1 MHLIGKPGCIH
12 GARMLDELDSFV
24 LIRLACSNK
33 AEVCA
38 SREVTDNGIEGL
50 MDLQVELRAHE
61 NEIRKLR
68 QELETRIQTHRMR
81 EIISSHGGLK
91 KNATNLT

>member
-1 MHLIGKPGCIH
+1 MYLSGKVGCIH
-12 GARMLDELDSFV
+12 GARMLDELNSFE

-33 AEVCA
+33 AEVYA
-38 SREVTDNGIEGL
+38 SREVTDKEIERL
-50 MDLQVELRAHE
+50 MDLKAELKDHE

-81 EIISSHGGLK
+81 EIISSQKGK
-91 KNATNLT
+91 